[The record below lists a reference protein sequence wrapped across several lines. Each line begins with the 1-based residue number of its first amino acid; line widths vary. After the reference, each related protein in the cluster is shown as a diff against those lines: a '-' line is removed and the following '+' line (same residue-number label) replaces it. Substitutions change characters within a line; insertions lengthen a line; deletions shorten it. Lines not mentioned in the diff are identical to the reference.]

1 LTNDIISLEDKVKNL
16 NKKSEMLESENNT
29 VAQKNQ
35 LMLQEI
41 ERVKD
46 ELAKKKCHEN
56 INTLI

>member
-46 ELAKKKCHEN
+46 ELAKKNVTKISTH
-56 INTLI
+56 